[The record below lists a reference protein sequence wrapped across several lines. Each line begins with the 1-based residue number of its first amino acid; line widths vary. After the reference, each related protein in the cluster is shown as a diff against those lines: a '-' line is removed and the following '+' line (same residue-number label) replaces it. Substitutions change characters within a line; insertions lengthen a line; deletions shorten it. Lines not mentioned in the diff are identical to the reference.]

1 MSTTTVVRKL
11 ARRSAARVTP
21 KVLEEDP
28 LDLSQTNALNQL
40 NLDAST
46 VVSKGK
52 VVAKSPKK
60 TKKSPAKKSPARKVS
75 KKSPAKKPAVK
86 KPAAKKIK
94 AKPRH
99 KIKAKK
105 DTKSK
110 RPHNTKPTT
119 LDVNGIGIGPAR
131 VRSVLTD
138 KSLNPREH
146 IVRMAIAQAENKPV
160 MPKPTKEEPNPVL
173 PDQGRQVNIDDMHP
187 KCLAVIREAEAVHEA
202 AIREGYERTVL
213 SSMTAKIRAKYLVTR
228 KAAHCALNE
237 ANAGLDGGAEST
249 DFDLKAFNEEYK
261 ADFYGG
267 YKAYC
272 VENDSY
278 VVGTKYN
285 QWGRASALVNKLTI
299 RLSGNTRY
307 ILATLLD
314 RMVMQ
319 YAYNGITNCLLEKR
333 HIVMLRHALSMTK
346 GFNQRVP
353 LDCFVKTF
361 KNYEIALDWI
371 QECAK
376 VKEEVKALRAEKKFA
391 EFEYPPYPDMNYDAI
406 FDGYVGE
413 ICRSVKMR
421 LSGCQKTTEEKDR
434 YMNTS
439 VSAEFKRFCSYII
452 YEAILRI
459 GAILRTTIARD
470 KVKTVS
476 DSMVYFA
483 LEQCH
488 NVCGLDFGPAREVMD
503 SNLAKFA
510 LWRADRKEER
520 KQLKLNEGKD
530 GGEITVDGEEEEDAE
545 SEDEAEVDAESEDE
559 AEEDID
565 AEESDAEIEYEAE

>member
-1 MSTTTVVRKL
+1 MATDTDTDTVRKL
-11 ARRSAARVTP
+11 SRRPAVRTTRV
-21 KVLEEDP
+21 LDEDP

-60 TKKSPAKKSPARKVS
+60 TKKSPVKKSPVKKTPVKKTPVKKTPVKKTRAKSKRKV
-75 KKSPAKKPAVK
+75 
-86 KPAAKKIK
+86 
-94 AKPRH
+94 
-99 KIKAKK
+99 KAKK
-105 DTKSK
+105 ETKSK

-119 LDVNGIGIGPAR
+119 LDINGIGIGPAR

-146 IVRMAIAQAENKPV
+146 LVRLAITKAENKPV
-160 MPKPTKEEPNPVL
+160 MSKPTKENPNPVL
-173 PDQGRQVNIDDMHP
+173 PEQGPQVNVEDMHP
-187 KCLAVIREAEAVHEA
+187 SYLAVIREAEAVHED

-213 SSMTAKIRAKYLVTR
+213 SAMTVKVRAKYLEAR
-228 KAAHCALNE
+228 KVAHGSLNNT
-237 ANAGLDGGAEST
+237 NADLDEPS
-249 DFDLKAFNEEYK
+249 DFDLKAFNEQHK
-261 ADFYGG
+261 ADFYAG
-267 YKAYC
+267 YAAYST
-272 VENDSY
+272 ENDNY
-278 VVGTKYN
+278 VVGDKYN
-285 QWGRASALVNKLTI
+285 QWSRASALVNKLTI

-307 ILATLLD
+307 ILSALLD

-333 HIVMLRHALSMTK
+333 HIVMLRHALSMTN
-346 GFNQRVP
+346 GFAQRVP

-376 VKEEVKALRAEKKFA
+376 VKEEVKALRAEKKSA

-421 LSGCQKTTEEKDR
+421 LSAHQKTSEEKDR

-459 GAILRTTIARD
+459 GSLLRTTIARD

-503 SNLAKFA
+503 GSLAKFA
-510 LWRADRKEER
+510 SWRADRKEER
-520 KQLKLNEGKD
+520 KQQKLNEGKEGND
-530 GGEITVDGEEEEDAE
+530 ITVDAEDDAE
-545 SEDEAEVDAESEDE
+545 SEEDVEVEAESENE

-565 AEESDAEIEYEAE
+565 AEESEEDVEVEYD